1 MWHARKQTTRRRA
14 EYSLYCAVAVKRAHL
29 PGGEEQM
36 RLGLF
41 MMPVHPANRAFA
53 DTLAEDEEKSLYA
66 DQLGFDELWLGEH
79 FSASTEPIPSP
90 LMFMAS
96 LIARTK
102 NLSFGTAVICL
113 PSHHPVK
120 VAAEVAQFDAMSRG
134 RFMLGVGI
142 GGLYSDFELF
152 GNSDRKVRERKAM
165 ESIGMIERIW
175 AQDPPYD
182 LDGEFWSVKLKD
194 AIIPELGIGYM
205 PKPYQKPHPPISM
218 SVASRNSPTAGV
230 AGKRGYGIISAN
242 NVPTQALG
250 SHWEIY
256 SAACAE
262 AGKPARGENW
272 RVGRNVMIA
281 PTESEARDR
290 VFSDK
295 GANHYFYAYMR
306 EVLSRVGLLSALK
319 PRPEMTDQEATV
331 EAITE
336 GSVIFGSPKT
346 FLDKLI
352 AFRDAAGPFG
362 TLLMT
367 GLDWSGPNR
376 AWERDSMRLLA
387 QDVMPKFR
395 QHTRAKIAV

>member
-1 MWHARKQTTRRRA
+1 
-14 EYSLYCAVAVKRAHL
+14 
-29 PGGEEQM
+29 M

-41 MMPVHPANRAFA
+41 MMPVHPADRAFA

-66 DQLGFDELWLGEH
+66 DALGFDELWLGEH
-79 FSASTEPIPSP
+79 FSATTEPIPSP

-96 LIARTK
+96 LLPRTK
-102 NLSFGTAVICL
+102 NLTFGTAVICL

-134 RFMLGVGI
+134 RFMLGIGI
-142 GGLYSDFELF
+142 GGLFSDFELF

-165 ESIGMIERIW
+165 ESIAMIQRIW

-182 LDGEFWSVKLKD
+182 IDGEFWSVKLKD
-194 AIIPELGIGYM
+194 AIIPALGIGYM

-218 SVASRNSPTAGV
+218 SVASRNSPTARV
-230 AGKRGYGIISAN
+230 AALRGWGIISAN
-242 NVPTQALG
+242 NVPSEALG

-256 SAACAE
+256 SQACNE
-262 AGKPARGENW
+262 AGKPARGDNW
-272 RVGRNVMIA
+272 RVSRNIMIA
-281 PTESEARDR
+281 PSEAEARDR
-290 VFSDK
+290 VHSEQ
-295 GANHYFYAYMR
+295 GANRYFYSYMR

-319 PRPEMTDQEATV
+319 PRVDMTDAEATV

-336 GSVIFGSPKT
+336 GSALYGSPKT

-352 AFRDAAGPFG
+352 AFRDGAGPFG

-387 QDVMPKFR
+387 QEVMPKFH
-395 QHTRAKIAV
+395 QHMQAKVAV